1 MPGVDEREQIWRVQ
15 FHPVKTPLDPDV
27 NFRDLAER
35 YAVSGGDIKNA
46 VLKAATLA
54 AGEAG
59 EDKLKTIRQ
68 AHLDRAMLEVV
79 EGRSVMQQSL
89 FGEGEPSSDDRLI
102 RAVESAN
109 WGLNTRLCN
118 GRRPCGAFAIPAR

>member
-1 MPGVDEREQIWRVQ
+1 M
-15 FHPVKTPLDPDV
+15 KTPLDPDV